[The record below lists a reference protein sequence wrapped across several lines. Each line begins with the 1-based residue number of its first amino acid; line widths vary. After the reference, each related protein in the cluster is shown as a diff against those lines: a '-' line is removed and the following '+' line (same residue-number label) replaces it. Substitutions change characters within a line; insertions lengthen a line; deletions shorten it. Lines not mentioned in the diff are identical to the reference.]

1 MSIPVNPL
9 DKYRS
14 HSIHY
19 ILTVAS
25 NSEAFRP
32 YLAPS
37 QPDGTGFLSN
47 VTGKK
52 LGDDI
57 GGGVYLLVDSRKT
70 SEFSI
75 ANVTFTTL
83 VNASGEYAG
92 QTLTNEGLIHVQV
105 VDPSGVGFFNYFRY
119 LTFDKLK
126 TSGSGGLVF
135 CLHITFVGHTD
146 TGATEHVS
154 TVGIPMI
161 MGGEFTL
168 SEYTTRGAVYD
179 MGFCAQTMSIGQ
191 MPQMSEIPKVLSV
204 KFENSLLGTAVQAIE
219 NQLNVTAREWYL
231 KANPVSKPP
240 DATGQPVE
248 KKDKTERN
256 GRIIRYMITI
266 PPNWFYFTV
275 CATND
280 RTPET
285 IFYGDGTKAAAE
297 EEYKRIQ
304 EHMIINKANNGVYT
318 SQVSNDVKQ
327 ILMNLLM
334 LCPEVTQM
342 YSEISN
348 IDELTKPKVNQ
359 SISSSEDEIV
369 IHFDIVTYKEPNP
382 KAEQNKVFDG
392 TRTGP
397 EKNDKKP
404 DGAIE
409 FEYLFSGH
417 NQDIL
422 DFNIKIDN
430 LMVGLETS
438 SAAPYEL
445 GKDITSQSQKKK
457 NNLSPET
464 QKKTFFSSMGQN
476 QPMYLPPRT
485 TTQRSNQTDVAPS
498 NNPLAKEVFPNA
510 QAFHQTLADMHFAM
524 ATASVKIR
532 GNPNLFSNFVVEAIP
547 PVPKITTSVKD
558 YIENGDASYIDKLSK
573 WEYDPKNQTT
583 ATGNGSIVQAH
594 LEHRKFVERQLLD
607 KKFLGETQYAKINV
621 YGPRDYPF
629 NQEGNV
635 DEYKVKLFYDDW
647 YFIQSVVHTFS
658 GSDFTQELVLVMHP
672 QYQAVSTKKPKEGTN
687 NAN

>member
-1 MSIPVNPL
+1 MSIPANPL

-19 ILTVAS
+19 IMTVAS
-25 NSEAFRP
+25 NSEAFQP

-37 QPDGTGFLSN
+37 KPDGVGFLAN

-92 QTLTNEGLIHVQV
+92 QTLTNEGLIHIQV

-126 TSGSGGLVF
+126 TDGSGLVF
-135 CLHITFVGHTD
+135 CLHITFIGHTD
-146 TGATEHVS
+146 TGTTEHVS

-179 MGFCAQTMSIGQ
+179 MGFCAQTMGIGQ
-191 MPQMSEIPKVLSV
+191 MPQLSEIPKVLSV

-219 NQLNVTAREWYL
+219 NQLNVAAREWYL
-231 KANPVSKPP
+231 KANPVSKPR
-240 DATGQPVE
+240 DEAGQPVE
-248 KKDKTERN
+248 KKDKTERK

-266 PPNWFYFTV
+266 PPNWFYLTV

-285 IFYGDGTKAAAE
+285 IFYGDGSKAAAE
-297 EEYKRIQ
+297 EEYAKVQ
-304 EHMIINKANNGVYT
+304 KSMEDNKANSGVYS
-318 SQVSNDVKQ
+318 SQITNDVKQ
-327 ILMNLLM
+327 ILNNLLL
-334 LCPEVTQM
+334 LCPEVTGMASQI
-342 YSEISN
+342 SKVDEI
-348 IDELTKPKVNQ
+348 TKFKINQ
-359 SISSSEDEIV
+359 SISSNEEEIV
-369 IHFDIVTYKEPNP
+369 VHFDIVPYKEPNP
-382 KAEQNKVFDG
+382 KADKKKVTEG

-397 EKNDKKP
+397 ERDAKNP
-404 DGAIE
+404 DGSIE
-409 FEYLFSGH
+409 FDYLYSGH
-417 NQDIL
+417 NPDVL

-430 LMVGLETS
+430 LRVGLETS
-438 SAAPYEL
+438 SGAPYEI

-457 NNLSPET
+457 DKLSPEVE
-464 QKKTFFSSMGQN
+464 KKTFFGNLGEN
-476 QPMYLPPRT
+476 QPMYLPPKT
-485 TTQRSNQTDVAPS
+485 TTQRSNQADVAPT
-498 NNPLAKEVFPNA
+498 NNPLAKEVFKNA

-524 ATASVKIR
+524 ATTSVKIR
-532 GNPNLFSNFVVEAIP
+532 GNPNLFSNFVVEAIA

-573 WEYDPKNQTT
+573 WEYDPKNETA

-594 LEHRKFVERQLLD
+594 LEHRKFVERQMID
-607 KKFLGETQYAKINV
+607 KKFLGETQFAKVNV

-647 YFIQSVVHTFS
+647 YMIQSVVHTFS
-658 GSDFTQELVLVMHP
+658 GSDFTQELVLLTQHEYGAISMK
-672 QYQAVSTKKPKEGTN
+672 QDKERVN